1 MVFFLE
7 KSSIF
12 LPPPLMVERN
22 VLGSNLLS
30 FLDAATSG
38 MIDPLSRIP
47 VAQKATSYD
56 EGTINAQE
64 GRKQRQLCGQICY
77 SARQNNDF
85 TLDIESQS
93 FQFCF
98 LPI

>member
-1 MVFFLE
+1 
-7 KSSIF
+7 
-12 LPPPLMVERN
+12 
-22 VLGSNLLS
+22 
-30 FLDAATSG
+30 

-56 EGTINAQE
+56 EGRINAQE
-64 GRKQRQLCGQICY
+64 GREQRQVCGQICY

-93 FQFCF
+93 FQFF
-98 LPI
+98 